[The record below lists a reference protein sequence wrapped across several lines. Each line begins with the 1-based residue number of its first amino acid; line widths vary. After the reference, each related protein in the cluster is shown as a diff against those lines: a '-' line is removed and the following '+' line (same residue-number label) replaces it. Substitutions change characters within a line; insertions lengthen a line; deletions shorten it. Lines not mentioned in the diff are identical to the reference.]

1 LGSALINSTTP
12 LGSNDTQLS
21 ALSGEHQPVSSL
33 TLAGEP
39 PAAPRFAVNLTP
51 LSLLMRAFFCPL
63 FDSPLSS
70 RAALRSATRRDWS
83 GLPSSLPRKDV
94 QSISLV
100 KTKDLHRL
108 SDAVIAIL
116 LSAECHLRLMSNISH
131 LSGSC
136 TMLHLEVQV
145 LQKVG
150 YDAIGTTEHALET
163 WV

>member
-1 LGSALINSTTP
+1 
-12 LGSNDTQLS
+12 LS

-83 GLPSSLPRKDV
+83 GLPSSVTSSRSAIFRSSTQFPASAPSAAFLILR
-94 QSISLV
+94 
-100 KTKDLHRL
+100 HRR
-108 SDAVIAIL
+108 S
-116 LSAECHLRLMSNISH
+116 
-131 LSGSC
+131 LSG
-136 TMLHLEVQV
+136 VV
-145 LQKVG
+145 N
-150 YDAIGTTEHALET
+150 
-163 WV
+163 